1 MGFNRKSTNRGSDS
15 GIQELDALLS
25 MLSDTQPQPIGMMM
39 RRMIMDG
46 LVDWWMYDDE

>member
-25 MLSDTQPQPIGMMM
+25 MLSDTQPQPTGMMM
-39 RRMIMDG
+39 ILDG